1 MIESEEGQEWTGGGN
16 VMLYQEIL
24 DEFVA
29 ATKEIIG
36 EQLTGIYLHGS
47 LAMGCFHPKKSDI
60 DLIVVIGEEISDIQ
74 KMEFMKRVVSLNQQ
88 APEKGLE
95 ISVVKREYCSP
106 FTYPTPFELHFSL
119 VHLPWFYDKPQ
130 DYVENMRGEDKDLAA
145 HFTIIKKYGI
155 VLYGEEIEKV
165 FSDVPW
171 EYYLDSI
178 LADIEDAE
186 EDIIEQPIYMT
197 LNLCRVFAFLRAGLY
212 LSKEEGGKWG
222 LAHLPLKYHPLLSDA
237 LACYATDRNMTV
249 DEELARLFAEEM
261 LTKIKREMSRK
272 KKPA

>member
-1 MIESEEGQEWTGGGN
+1 MF
-16 VMLYQEIL
+16 YQKVL
-24 DEFVA
+24 DAFVA
-29 ATKEIIG
+29 AAKEIIG

-60 DLIVVIGEEISDIQ
+60 DIIVVIGEDISDIQ
-74 KMEFMKRVVSLNQQ
+74 KMEFMKRVVSLNRQ

-95 ISVVKREYCSP
+95 ISVVKREFCNP
-106 FTYPTPFELHFSL
+106 FAYPTPYTLHFSPM
-119 VHLPWFYDKPQ
+119 HLQWFLDDPQ
-130 DYVENMRGEDKDLAA
+130 SYVEKMNGDDKDLAA

-165 FSDVPW
+165 FSDVPQ
-171 EYYLDSI
+171 EYYIDSI
-178 LADIEDAE
+178 WADIEDAGE
-186 EDIIEQPIYMT
+186 EIARQPIYMT
-197 LNLCRVFAFLRAGLY
+197 LNLCRVFAFLRDGLY

-237 LACYATDRNMTV
+237 LACYATDRDMNI

-261 LTKIKREMSRK
+261 QTKIKGEMSRK